1 MKYEYDQSAAPS
13 HTIALWHN
21 GCHFLK
27 KIAVRKC
34 STLKIDF
41 SANFNMI
48 FFGGGSVNTPKIG
61 KRKNNVT
68 NINLREC
75 KTKKKHEG
83 GVCYGQNGS

>member
-1 MKYEYDQSAAPS
+1 MSMTNQQLHLIPLHYGITAV
-13 HTIALWHN
+13 I
-21 GCHFLK
+21 FK

-75 KTKKKHEG
+75 KTRKKHEG

>member
-1 MKYEYDQSAAPS
+1 
-13 HTIALWHN
+13 
-21 GCHFLK
+21 
-27 KIAVRKC
+27 
-34 STLKIDF
+34 
-41 SANFNMI
+41 MI

>member
-48 FFGGGSVNTPKIG
+48 FLVEALLTPQKLENEKIM
-61 KRKNNVT
+61 
-68 NINLREC
+68 
-75 KTKKKHEG
+75 
-83 GVCYGQNGS
+83 

>member
-1 MKYEYDQSAAPS
+1 MSMTNQQLHLIPLPYGITAV
-13 HTIALWHN
+13 I
-21 GCHFLK
+21 FLK